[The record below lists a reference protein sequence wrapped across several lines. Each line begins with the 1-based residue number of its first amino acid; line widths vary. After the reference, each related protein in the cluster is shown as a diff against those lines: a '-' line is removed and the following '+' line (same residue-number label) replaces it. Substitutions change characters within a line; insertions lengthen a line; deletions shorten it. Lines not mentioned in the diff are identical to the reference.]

1 MSELDLVLKAL
12 NTPACYLVYS
22 LVVLYGVF
30 KFIINV
36 CDNYIKPLSDKF
48 IEKVTGQLASINNAI
63 NNTNSELSKTRET
76 LVALQH
82 QQINLEDRIDKIEG
96 KIK

>member
-1 MSELDLVLKAL
+1 MSELEIVMKAL

-22 LVVLYGVF
+22 LLILFGVYNSIM
-30 KFIINV
+30 KI
-36 CDNYIKPLSDKF
+36 SDKF
-48 IEKVTGQLASINNAI
+48 IKPISDKFIDNLSEHLASINTAI
-63 NNTNSELSKTRET
+63 NATNSELSKTRET

-82 QQINLEDRIDKIEG
+82 QQISLEGRVDKIEG

>member
-1 MSELDLVLKAL
+1 MSEVDPILRGL
-12 NTPACYLVYS
+12 NTPAAYLIYS
-22 LVVLYGVF
+22 LVVLYGVYR
-30 KFIINV
+30 FIMNI
-36 CDNYIKPLSDKF
+36 SEKF
-48 IEKVTGQLASINNAI
+48 IEKVTAQLASINIAI

-82 QQINLEDRIDKIEG
+82 QQICLEDRVDKIEG

>member
-12 NTPACYLVYS
+12 NTPACYLIYS
-22 LVVLYGVF
+22 LVVLYGVYNSIMKIAD
-30 KFIINV
+30 KFI
-36 CDNYIKPLSDKF
+36 KPISDKF
-48 IEKVTGQLASINNAI
+48 IDNLSEHLASINTAI
-63 NNTNSELSKTRET
+63 NATNAELSKTRET

-82 QQINLEDRIDKIEG
+82 QQISLEGRVDKIEG